1 MPVRSASTAALLLT
15 ALALGATPPL
25 LAQQTKPAAG
35 KPAHAAKPK
44 APATPPTPAPT
55 PAPAPVPADNP
66 QPGAPV
72 PAASDKV
79 VQDKGAG
86 ELDLTQFPGQVIDEV
101 IVPVPSEI
109 FTVLDKL
116 GDPDWKAELGESPK
130 VTFSERT
137 DVALLLGYIVADGF
151 IAVQAEDKKSVEN
164 VGRTVLSLSKSL
176 GVEND
181 VIRHCQAI
189 NDAADKANWD
199 GVRQELDAT
208 QATVR
213 ARMNALQDGAAA
225 ECISVGGWLR
235 GTQVITD
242 VIGKSYSAER
252 AELLFQ
258 PDLADYFNDALEEM
272 LSKAKNPD
280 KLKDIANGLVRL
292 RELMDNGGENI
303 TAAAVKEMHTVT
315 AGLVKKITTKG

>member
-1 MPVRSASTAALLLT
+1 MTSRPAPRVLTVLLT
-15 ALALGATPPL
+15 VFAFEALH
-25 LAQQTKPAAG
+25 AQSPKPAPAKPAAQ
-35 KPAHAAKPK
+35 
-44 APATPPTPAPT
+44 
-55 PAPAPVPADNP
+55 PAPAESPLLPP
-66 QPGAPV
+66 
-72 PAASDKV
+72 DKV
-79 VQDKGAG
+79 IQDKGAG
-86 ELDLTQFPGQVIDEV
+86 ELDLTQFPGQVIGEV

-116 GDPDWKAELGESPK
+116 GDPDWKAELGTSPK

-137 DVALLLGYIVADGF
+137 DVALLLGSIVADGF
-151 IAVQAEDKKSVEN
+151 IAVQAEDRKSVEN
-164 VGRTVLSLSKSL
+164 VGRSVLSLSKSL

-189 NDAADKANWD
+189 TDAADKANWD

-213 ARMNALQDGAAA
+213 ARMAEMQDGAAA

-235 GTQVITD
+235 GTQVITN

-280 KLKDIANGLVRL
+280 KLKEIANGLARL

-303 TAAAVKEMHTVT
+303 TPAAVREMHTLT
-315 AGLVKKITTKG
+315 AALVKKIITKG

>member
-1 MPVRSASTAALLLT
+1 MISRSAPHAAVFFAACLLGGASGT
-15 ALALGATPPL
+15 ALRVQ
-25 LAQQTKPAAG
+25 AQEP
-35 KPAHAAKPK
+35 AKPK
-44 APATPPTPAPT
+44 LVPVGPAEKSPLLP
-55 PAPAPVPADNP
+55 
-66 QPGAPV
+66 
-72 PAASDKV
+72 DKV

-116 GDPDWKAELGESPK
+116 GDPDWKAELGGNVK

-137 DVALLLGYIVADGF
+137 DVALLLGATVADGF
-151 IAVQAEDKKSVEN
+151 IAVQAEDKTVVEN
-164 VGRTVLSLSKSL
+164 VGRTVLSLSKAL

-189 NDAADKANWD
+189 TDSADKADWD

-213 ARMNALQDGAAA
+213 ARMTDLQDGAAA

-235 GTQVITD
+235 GTQVITN
-242 VIGKSYSAER
+242 VIDKSYSAER

-272 LSKAKNPD
+272 LTKAKNPA
-280 KLKDIANGLVRL
+280 KLKEIANGLSRL

-303 TAAAVKEMHTVT
+303 NAAAVKEMHTLS
-315 AGLVKKITTKG
+315 ASLVKTIVTKG